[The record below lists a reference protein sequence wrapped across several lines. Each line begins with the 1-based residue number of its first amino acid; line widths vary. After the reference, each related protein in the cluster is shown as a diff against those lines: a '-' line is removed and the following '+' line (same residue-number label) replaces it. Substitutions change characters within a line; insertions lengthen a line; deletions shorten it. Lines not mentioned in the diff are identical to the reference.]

1 MALWSGKDLVNNQKD
16 SDRDAEPLQA
26 LKNWQY
32 VYQLL
37 EDNIVN
43 SSTVFK
49 IYLAL
54 RNALEPSPVK
64 ISVVDFTI
72 LNAIKRTY
80 IWRKSGFNS
89 DSYGEYGHM
98 ARLYGL
104 GNTF

>member
-1 MALWSGKDLVNNQKD
+1 MTLWSGKDLVNNQKD
-16 SDRDAEPLQA
+16 TDRDAEPLQA

-54 RNALEPSPVK
+54 RNAFEPLPHKDFSDYTWSMYSVK
-64 ISVVDFTI
+64 LFKSKNRDNIARMLQIQFWKMIVIQI
-72 LNAIKRTY
+72 L
-80 IWRKSGFNS
+80 
-89 DSYGEYGHM
+89 
-98 ARLYGL
+98 AR
-104 GNTF
+104 

>member
-54 RNALEPSPVK
+54 RNAFEPSSTGRNFSSRFYYFERHKANIYLAEKWVQQ
-64 ISVVDFTI
+64 
-72 LNAIKRTY
+72 
-80 IWRKSGFNS
+80 
-89 DSYGEYGHM
+89 
-98 ARLYGL
+98 
-104 GNTF
+104 